1 MTSHGYYYSYYCG
14 GGGGPWRRNVVAPIT
29 TLFCS
34 WRVDSAAAAA
44 AATSCFRMLSV
55 ASNDSPEIPAAT
67 TTTAA
72 AAAASSVPQ
81 PLPKDTT
88 TTPPQLL
95 QGSHTYSLGPI
106 IRHGRGDA
114 CITLNVG
121 GKEFYT
127 LRSTIAMNSVLSDH
141 VVRAEQNHEILRN
154 GAVFIDRDPEHFPI
168 LLKYLR
174 NRVEYNTLKNQVD
187 KTSLKRIVKS
197 YIDLPTDPKVLRE
210 LYIEAVF
217 YRMKDLQDML
227 KDTSIFVQMASVLT
241 KTAGTTTNPFDWIIK
256 FWAQVRTM
264 LVGMSVVGGSY
275 FVAVQ
280 NEWNWILQRVGLRKK
295 DRHTHSEIFE

>member
-1 MTSHGYYYSYYCG
+1 MIHTGHSLVRCRYFIGFKPIININHGYFWHGLRC
-14 GGGGPWRRNVVAPIT
+14 NVDRPLHTRTMT
-29 TLFCS
+29 TTGNNG
-34 WRVDSAAAAA
+34 SAST
-44 AATSCFRMLSV
+44 AT
-55 ASNDSPEIPAAT
+55 NT
-67 TTTAA
+67 TTTASTSA
-72 AAAASSVPQ
+72 V
-81 PLPKDTT
+81 KE
-88 TTPPQLL
+88 PPHLI
-95 QGSHTYSLGPI
+95 QGTNTESLGNI

-141 VVRAEQNHEILRN
+141 VVRAEHNHEILRN

-174 NRVEYNTLKNQVD
+174 NRVEYETLRNYVD

-197 YIDLPTDPKVLRE
+197 FIDLPSDPKVLRE

-227 KDTSIFVQMASVLT
+227 KDTSVLVQMATVIS
-241 KTAGTTTNPFDWIIK
+241 KTTGSTAAINPFDWMIK
-256 FWAQVRTM
+256 FWAQLRA
-264 LVGMSVVGGSY
+264 LVVGVSVVGGSY
-275 FVAVQ
+275 IVAVQ

-295 DRHTHSEIFE
+295 DRRTHSEIFE